1 MDICANEKYKNGLIF
16 IRSPCM
22 NNKNEGAYMEMN
34 VWSPGLVLTG
44 EVPGDQHGGQDGA
57 LQLPPGVELLQ
68 AVHSLLSR

>member
-1 MDICANEKYKNGLIF
+1 
-16 IRSPCM
+16 M